1 MKFRIISGI
10 MLAMALLLIWATFAD
25 EKPQEAVPVQAQD
38 QGSGYSG
45 MGK

>member
-1 MKFRIISGI
+1 MKFRILSGI
-10 MLAMALLLIWATFAD
+10 LLVTTLLLIWATFAD
-25 EKPQEAVPVQAQD
+25 EKPQEAPPVQAQD